1 VKTYDLEYTRANLS
15 RLVDEAASG
24 EPFIVAK
31 DGKPLATFA
40 PCDFLEHEVPSAP
53 EV

>member
-1 VKTYDLEYTRANLS
+1 MKTYDLEYARANLS

-31 DGKPLATFA
+31 DGKPLVTFA
-40 PCDFLEHEVPSAP
+40 PCDFFEPEVSPAP